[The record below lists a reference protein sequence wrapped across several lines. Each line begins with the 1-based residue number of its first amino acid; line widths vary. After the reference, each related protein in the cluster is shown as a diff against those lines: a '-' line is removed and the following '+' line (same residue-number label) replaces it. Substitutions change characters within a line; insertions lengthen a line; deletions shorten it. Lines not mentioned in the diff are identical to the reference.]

1 MRIVF
6 ATGNKDKM
14 FEIREIM
21 SDVCKD
27 SEIISMKEAGI
38 DADIEENGTTFEE
51 NALIKASEV
60 FKLLRNTEYADAIV
74 LSDDSGIEVDCLN
87 KEPGIYSARYMGKD
101 TSYDIKNADLIRRV
115 NETGDKD
122 RTARFVCTVAACY
135 PDGTSQ
141 VVRGTIEGAIA
152 FEPKGKN
159 GFGFDPIF
167 FVPELGVTT
176 AELEPSKKHEISHRG
191 RALRMI
197 KEEILKHENSCN

>member
-21 SDVCKD
+21 ADVCKEAD
-27 SEIISMKEAGI
+27 IISMKEAGI
-38 DADIEENGTTFEE
+38 DCDIEENGTTFEE

-60 FKLLRNTEYADAIV
+60 FKLLKNTEYSDAVV
-74 LSDDSGIEVDCLN
+74 LSDDSGLEVDCLN
-87 KEPGIYSARYMGKD
+87 GEPGIYSARYMGKD
-101 TSYDIKNADLIRRV
+101 TSYDIKNAELIRRV
-115 NETGDKD
+115 NETKDKD
-122 RTARFVCTVAACY
+122 RTARFVCTVAACF
-135 PDGTSQ
+135 PDGSHK

-152 FEPKGKN
+152 LEPKGSN

-176 AELEPSKKHEISHRG
+176 AELEPYRKHEISHRG

-197 KEEILKHENSCN
+197 KEEIINHENSGC